1 MASPP
6 FARRLRKSPTPP
18 PPSLPP
24 TLTAPPLPKPT
35 QQSCNPP
42 PLPPFHP
49 PNLTPPPSICD
60 IQEAFRPTIHLF
72 PHVLATTTKLLRASA
87 LLSLPVFV
95 TTQNRPRLGPT
106 ASELLP
112 FLPAS
117 LVAAEA
123 DKTRFSMW
131 IPPISTHPTF
141 TAAAEG
147 GVDVA
152 IVGIEAHI
160 CVAQTALDLMSAG
173 HRVHVLADGVS
184 SGHPGELGT
193 ALARLRAAGASVTTS
208 EAWLYEVL
216 GDAAAPE
223 FKALVG
229 LVKES
234 AGATRGALGGLVV
247 GEVAKI

>member
-1 MASPP
+1 M
-6 FARRLRKSPTPP
+6 
-18 PPSLPP
+18 
-24 TLTAPPLPKPT
+24 
-35 QQSCNPP
+35 
-42 PLPPFHP
+42 
-49 PNLTPPPSICD
+49 
-60 IQEAFRPTIHLF
+60 
-72 PHVLATTTKLLRASA
+72 
-87 LLSLPVFV
+87 

-112 FLPAS
+112 YLSPPS
-117 LVAAEA
+117 LVVAAEA

-131 IPPISTHPTF
+131 IPPISTHATF
-141 TAAAEG
+141 GAG
-147 GVDVA
+147 PVDVA

>member
-6 FARRLRKSPTPP
+6 FVRRL
-18 PPSLPP
+18 
-24 TLTAPPLPKPT
+24 
-35 QQSCNPP
+35 
-42 PLPPFHP
+42 
-49 PNLTPPPSICD
+49 PNAAVFICD
-60 IQEAFRPTIHLF
+60 IQEAFRPTIHQF

-95 TTQNRPRLGPT
+95 TTQNRARLGST
-106 ASELLP
+106 ASELQP
-112 FLPAS
+112 HLPAD
-117 LVAAEA
+117 LIAVDT

-131 IPPISTHPTF
+131 IPPISTHPFFSTDRGP
-141 TAAAEG
+141 T
-147 GVDVA
+147 DVA

-160 CVAQTALDLMSAG
+160 CVAQTALDLLAAG

-184 SGHPGELGT
+184 SGHAGEVGV

-216 GDAAAPE
+216 GDAGAPE
-223 FKALVG
+223 FKGLVR

-234 AGATRGALGGLVV
+234 AGATRGALTGLV
-247 GEVAKI
+247 GGAKI

>member
-1 MASPP
+1 M
-6 FARRLRKSPTPP
+6 LTP
-18 PPSLPP
+18 
-24 TLTAPPLPKPT
+24 PKPT
-35 QQSCNPP
+35 QQSCPP
-42 PLPPFHP
+42 PLPPPPFHP
-49 PNLTPPPSICD
+49 PPNPPPPSHSICD
-60 IQEAFRPTIHLF
+60 IQEAFRPTIHHF
-72 PHVLATTTKLLRASA
+72 PHVLSTTTKLLRASA

-95 TTQNRPRLGPT
+95 TTQNRSRLGPT
-106 ASELLP
+106 VSELIPHLSP
-112 FLPAS
+112 PS
-117 LVAAEA
+117 LVVAAEA

-131 IPPISTHPTF
+131 IPPISTHSTF
-141 TAAAEG
+141 SAGAM
-147 GVDVA
+147 DVA

-160 CVAQTALDLMSAG
+160 CVAQTALDLMAAG

-184 SGHPGELGT
+184 SGHPGELAV

-223 FKALVG
+223 FKGLVG